1 MYKRQ
6 LLGNASEAEQEA
18 YRLFGWHLGLAFQVQ
33 DDILGIWGDELITGK
48 SAASDLVEGKN
59 SLPVL
64 YGLGKQ
70 GKFAERWAQGSI
82 TTSEVKDVA
91 MQLEIEGGK
100 KYAEEVSIKETQK
113 ALAYLDQANPR
124 GEAGAAMH
132 QLANMLLKR
141 KQ

>member
-1 MYKRQ
+1 M
-6 LLGNASEAEQEA
+6 
-18 YRLFGWHLGLAFQVQ
+18 FGWHLGLAFQVQ

-64 YGLGKQ
+64 YGLGMQ

-82 TTSEVKDVA
+82 TASEVKDVA
-91 MQLEIEGGK
+91 MQLEIEGGR

-124 GEAGAAMH
+124 GEAGAAIH